1 MIYFSFADWSAN
13 PVITTLDTIVAP
25 IEEIQFPTVTVCQD
39 ESKAPDNWAFL
50 ETIMN
55 SIAFK
60 CYDPTNNKRKK
71 VKNLPLCSTTK
82 SIRKDFRFLLTSI
95 VKTFHQAL
103 TYGGKND
110 TMFQDLF
117 DKYQHSQ
124 LLNDVIEN
132 FNEGKISK
140 DKLYELPIKYF
151 TQNVN
156 FSDVLLKDYSLEDGH
171 KYKESNYGSLDWT
184 IIALLN
190 EMVISIPDK
199 KDTLRSEKLKENR
212 RSEFGHMIFNYL
224 SSNDESRG
232 GPGQCKYGCI
242 EPNNLTSFHT
252 ATVFQLRAKLDRR
265 VVDPCHVLSDKEKF
279 LHLIFTNFSR
289 VVGFNDSVLI
299 SLYDLPAMLA
309 NPGTTHESLTQTLL
323 YSRCKNNDTKFI
335 LYEALDCQEEWDN
348 YISETKNGIYFWIN
362 INSNKR
368 D

>member
-1 MIYFSFADWSAN
+1 MLIYFSFADWSAN

-50 ETIMN
+50 ETVMN

-60 CYDPTNNKRKK
+60 CYDPTIKKRKK
-71 VKNLPLCSTTK
+71 VKNLSTCSTTR

-95 VKTFHQAL
+95 VQTFHKAL
-103 TYGGKND
+103 TYEGNNA

-117 DKYQHSQ
+117 DKYQNSQ
-124 LLNDVIEN
+124 LLKNIIEN
-132 FNEGKISK
+132 VNEGKITK
-140 DKLYELPIKYF
+140 HQLFQLPIEYF
-151 TQNVN
+151 AQNVN

-171 KYKESNYGSLDWT
+171 KYEESNFPLNESLEWT
-184 IIALLN
+184 IIALLD

-199 KDTLRSEKLKENR
+199 KDNQRSEKLKANLG
-212 RSEFGHMIFNYL
+212 SEFGHMISNYL

-252 ATVFQLRAKLDRR
+252 ATVFQLRAQLGKR
-265 VVDPCHVLSDKEKF
+265 VVDPCHILSDKEKF
-279 LHLIFTNFSR
+279 LHLIFTNFSKA
-289 VVGFNDSVLI
+289 VGFNDSELV

-309 NPGTTHESLTQTLL
+309 NPGTTHESLTQALL
-323 YSRCKNNDTKFI
+323 YSRCKNNDTNYI
-335 LYEALDCQEEWDN
+335 LYEVLDCQEEWDN
-348 YISETKNGIYFWIN
+348 YISETKNGLCLFLQ
-362 INSNKR
+362 S
-368 D
+368 